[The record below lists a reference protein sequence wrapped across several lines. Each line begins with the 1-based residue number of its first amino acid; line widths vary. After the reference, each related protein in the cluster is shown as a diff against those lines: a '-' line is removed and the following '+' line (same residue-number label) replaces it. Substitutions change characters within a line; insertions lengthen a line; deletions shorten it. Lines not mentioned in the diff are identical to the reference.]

1 MSRWMQFLSI
11 MNRNLLSLNDL
22 SKKEILE
29 LIEFAKNFKLEDGS
43 FRKENLFP
51 DKTVAN
57 VFCEPSTRTKSSFE
71 IAAKNL
77 GCSVIGFDISNS
89 SVEKG
94 ESIYETVDALS
105 LMGVDLCVLRHPES
119 VIRDLSEYLPE
130 MVFIN
135 GGEGSISHPTQALI
149 DLMTIIENKGSID
162 DLNIVI
168 VGDLDHSR
176 VTSSF
181 VEGVSNFSFNSLT
194 FCGHPSM
201 ASKYMSP
208 ALGRYEPDLDAA
220 LHDAD
225 VVMTLRIQHERFEET
240 LNLDLEEYKQAYEL
254 TSERLEQAKGDAIVM
269 HPGPVNYIEIS
280 ESVYQ
285 CDQSVIRTQ
294 IANGVAIR
302 MAVLSRFLS
311 S

>member
-1 MSRWMQFLSI
+1 MSK
-11 MNRNLLSLNDL
+11 NLLSISDL
-22 SKKEILE
+22 SKKEILD
-29 LIEFAKNFKLEDGS
+29 LIEFAKNFKQDDGS

-51 DKTVAN
+51 DKTIAN

-77 GCSVIGFDISNS
+77 GCSVVGFDISNS

-119 VIRDLSEYLPE
+119 VIRDLAEYLPE

-149 DLMTIIENKGSID
+149 DLMTIIEHKGSID
-162 DLNIVI
+162 DLNIVV

-201 ASKYMSP
+201 SSKYTNP
-208 ALGRYEPDLDAA
+208 VLGRYEPDLDTA

-225 VVMTLRIQHERFEET
+225 VVMTLRIQYERFEET
-240 LNLDLEEYKQAYEL
+240 LDLDLDEYKQAYQL
-254 TSERLEQAKGDAIVM
+254 TSEKLEKAKGDAIIM
-269 HPGPVNYIEIS
+269 HPGPVNYVEIS

-285 CDQSVIRTQ
+285 SEQSVIRNQ

>member
-1 MSRWMQFLSI
+1 MLGYRH
-11 MNRNLLSLNDL
+11 
-22 SKKEILE
+22 
-29 LIEFAKNFKLEDGS
+29 
-43 FRKENLFP
+43 ENLFP
-51 DKTVAN
+51 DKKIVSM
-57 VFCEPSTRTKSSFE
+57 FCEPSTRTKLSFE
-71 IAAKNL
+71 VAAHNL
-77 GCSVIGFDISNS
+77 GATFIDFDLNNS
-89 SVEKG
+89 SMEKG
-94 ESIYETVDALS
+94 ETLEDTLDAMEM
-105 LMGVDLCVLRHPES
+105 MGVDLCILRHTES
-119 VIRDLSEYLPE
+119 VIHELEKSFLN
-130 MVFIN
+130 MQFIN
-135 GGEGSISHPTQALI
+135 AGEGAVAHPTQSLI

-181 VEGVSNFSFNSLT
+181 VEGISNFSFNSLT

-201 ASKYMSP
+201 STKYINP
-208 ALGRYEPDLDAA
+208 ALGRFEPDLDVA

-225 VVMTLRIQHERFEET
+225 VVMTLRIQYERFEET

>member
-1 MSRWMQFLSI
+1 MSK
-11 MNRNLLSLNDL
+11 NLLSISDL
-22 SKKEILE
+22 SKKEILD
-29 LIEFAKNFKLEDGS
+29 LIEFAKNFKQDDGS
-43 FRKENLFP
+43 FRKEDLFP
-51 DKTVAN
+51 DKTIAN

-89 SVEKG
+89 SIEKG
-94 ESIYETVDALS
+94 ESIFETVDALS

-119 VIRDLSEYLPE
+119 VIRDLAEYLPE
-130 MVFIN
+130 MIFIN

-149 DLMTIIENKGSID
+149 DLMTIIEQKGSID

-168 VGDLDHSR
+168 IGDLDHSR

-181 VEGVSNFSFNSLT
+181 VEGISNFSFNSLT

-201 ASKYMSP
+201 ATKYVNP
-208 ALGRYEPDLDAA
+208 ALGRYESDLDAA

-225 VVMTLRIQHERFEET
+225 VVMTLRIQYERFEET
-240 LNLDLEEYKQAYEL
+240 LDLDLDEYKQAYQL
-254 TSERLEQAKGDAIVM
+254 TSEKLEQAKGDVIIM
-269 HPGPVNYIEIS
+269 HPGPVNYLEIS
-280 ESVYQ
+280 ENVYQ
-285 CDQSVIRTQ
+285 SEQSVIRNQ